1 MTTENLMEYVQNIS
15 RSTNNYNIT
24 QFQNQSLQIIKIEK
38 MREIFYGWVW
48 H

>member
-1 MTTENLMEYVQNIS
+1 MEYVQNIS

-38 MREIFYGWVW
+38 MREIFYG
-48 H
+48 

>member
-38 MREIFYGWVW
+38 MREIFYG
-48 H
+48 